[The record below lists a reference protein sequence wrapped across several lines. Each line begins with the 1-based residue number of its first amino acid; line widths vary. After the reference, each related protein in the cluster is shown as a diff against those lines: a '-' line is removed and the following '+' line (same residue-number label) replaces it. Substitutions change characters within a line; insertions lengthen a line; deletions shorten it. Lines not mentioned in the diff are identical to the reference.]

1 MAARQKGPSKLCMKC
16 NRVLPLG
23 DFYPNREWMAQNYRD
38 AWCKDCVAKFCE
50 DEESL
55 RKYCSYN
62 NRRFSTECWEKARIK
77 AESAVS
83 NIQEYI
89 LPKTNAEKREKIF
102 LKTQCKQYFG
112 LMNLKPFYRFI
123 DNLDEQGIYIGDE
136 IPQKAIEDGNIL
148 ALNDII
154 DQYCPNLKAYL
165 EAHPD
170 VDRQCKTDEGNYYMF
185 PFVRGDDSLRVST
198 GLMIRQDW
206 LNDLGLEMP
215 TTIDEWHDVLTAF
228 KTEKGATAPF
238 AFEYTTPSLRNN
250 WPFMS
255 AYNTTA
261 EFYVGDDG
269 KIHYGPA
276 EENYKEFLATMNQWY
291 KEGLLDP
298 DMPTAQLD
306 QVSAKMTSGA
316 SGASLG
322 WIGSRMGVWTP
333 AAKETDPNYDL
344 EAAPVPTLNKGETA
358 KMGPMD
364 NVVVNNG
371 GAAIT
376 TRCKDIEAA
385 ARLLDWAYS
394 DEGHMYYN
402 FGTEGESYTMENGEP
417 VYTDLILNNPD
428 GLPIAQAMSGYI
440 RGNYN
445 GPFVQDVRYA
455 QQYYTMDCQKKAQ
468 ATWTVPEASE
478 HVLPPI
484 TPSSGESEEFSAIMN
499 EINTYRDE
507 MTLKFI
513 LGTESLDNFDKFV
526 DTMNQMNLKRAIEI
540 ENSALDRYNAR

>member
-1 MAARQKGPSKLCMKC
+1 MKKSNKVLALLTAVSLSAGLLAGCGGSASSASSSAAGSSTAADSANAATEEFSYPMSGKELTYWCELNTNVSANYTNMGDTPFGQGLMERTGVTITYLHPPTGQLNEQFNLILADGD
-16 NRVLPLG
+16 LP
-23 DFYPNREWMAQNYRD
+23 DIMEYTWQNY
-38 AWCKDCVAKFCE
+38 
-50 DEESL
+50 
-55 RKYCSYN
+55 
-62 NRRFSTECWEKARIK
+62 
-77 AESAVS
+77 
-83 NIQEYI
+83 
-89 LPKTNAEKREKIF
+89 P
-102 LKTQCKQYFG
+102 G
-112 LMNLKPFYRFI
+112 
-123 DNLDEQGIYIGDE
+123 G
-136 IPQKAIEDGNIL
+136 PQKAIEDGNIL

-322 WIGSRMGVWTP
+322 WIGSRMGVWTT

>member
-1 MAARQKGPSKLCMKC
+1 MKKS
-16 NRVLPLG
+16 NKVLAL
-23 DFYPNREWMAQNYRD
+23 
-38 AWCKDCVAKFCE
+38 
-50 DEESL
+50 L
-55 RKYCSYN
+55 
-62 NRRFSTECWEKARIK
+62 T
-77 AESAVS
+77 AVS
-83 NIQEYI
+83 LSAGLLAGCGGSASSASSSAAGSSTAADSANAATEEFSYPMSGKE
-89 LPKTNAEKREKIF
+89 LTYWCELNTNVSANYTNMGDTPF
-102 LKTQCKQYFG
+102 GQG
-112 LMNLKPFYRFI
+112 LMERTGVTIAYLHPPTGQLNEQFNLI
-123 DNLDEQGIYIGDE
+123 LADGDLPDIME
-136 IPQKAIEDGNIL
+136 YTWQSYPGGPQKAIEDGNIL

-276 EENYKEFLATMNQWY
+276 EKNYKEFLATMNQWY

-322 WIGSRMGVWTP
+322 WIGSRMGVWTT

-484 TPSSGESEEFSAIMN
+484 NPSSGESEEFSAIMN

>member
-1 MAARQKGPSKLCMKC
+1 MKKS
-16 NRVLPLG
+16 NKVLAL
-23 DFYPNREWMAQNYRD
+23 
-38 AWCKDCVAKFCE
+38 
-50 DEESL
+50 L
-55 RKYCSYN
+55 
-62 NRRFSTECWEKARIK
+62 T
-77 AESAVS
+77 AVS
-83 NIQEYI
+83 LSAGLLAGCGGSASSASSSAAGSSTAADSASAATEEFSYPMSGKELTYWCELN
-89 LPKTNAEKREKIF
+89 TNVSANYTNMGDTPF
-102 LKTQCKQYFG
+102 GQG
-112 LMNLKPFYRFI
+112 LMERTGVTITYLHPPTGQLNEQFNLI
-123 DNLDEQGIYIGDE
+123 LADGDQPDIME
-136 IPQKAIEDGNIL
+136 YTWQSYPGGPQKAIEDGNIL

-238 AFEYTTPSLRNN
+238 AFEYTTSSLRNN

-276 EENYKEFLATMNQWY
+276 EENYKEFLATMNQWN

-322 WIGSRMGVWTP
+322 WIGSRMGVWTT